1 VKQKSN
7 WPLILGIGFALV
19 MASATFW
26 MYRDSEKSDKEKA
39 VKKIVEKQQVAQEET
54 TSAAAPSK
62 FSGVFKN
69 FLDNPLQSRGPAKQ
83 PQPPPLKK
91 QKPVPVTF
99 LLVGESEQPKESYY
113 IDAK

>member
-1 VKQKSN
+1 M
-7 WPLILGIGFALV
+7 GIGFALV

-39 VKKIVEKQQVAQEET
+39 VKKIAEKQQVAQEET
-54 TSAAAPSK
+54 TAASSSK
-62 FSGVFKN
+62 ISGVFKN
-69 FLDNPLQSRGPAKQ
+69 FLDNPLQGRGPAKQ

-99 LLVGESEQPKESYY
+99 LPVGESEQPKESYY
-113 IDAK
+113 TDAK